1 MPLWNLADKE
11 LLTSLRPITVIDA
24 TVMTDGQKTQAVS
37 LPPSPTNRAIDLA
50 FFAKFAAN
58 PPGTVDYQLQV
69 AFNNIEAEFFDLGS
83 SMTNTEE
90 VGGMIIVTNVVAR
103 FARVIAND
111 ADSVAVTI
119 EIMSM

>member
-1 MPLWNLADKE
+1 MPLWNAADNE
-11 LLTSLRPITVIDA
+11 ALTPSRPVEVMTG
-24 TVMTDGQKTQAVS
+24 TVMTDGQETQAIA
-37 LPPSPTNRAIDLA
+37 LPTSPTNRAIDLA
-50 FFAKFAAN
+50 FVAKFASD

-69 AFNNIEAEFFDLGS
+69 AFNNVDAEFFDLGS
-83 SMTNTEE
+83 SMTNSET